1 LESLETK
8 VAVIEHDL
16 KQIQVV
22 FSRLDLAIEKIGDVS
37 NCINKMLA
45 VHDTKLETQETV
57 NEDIYRSLEVHR
69 QETKQETKESNAEL
83 HSRITTTTRELET
96 KIQSTE
102 DKMLAAIKDLKSSV
116 DKEEE
121 KNIKRIDKLEKTKY
135 IMIGG
140 GIMLGAI
147 ITKIL
152 PMLMDFIQ

>member
-1 LESLETK
+1 LETK

-45 VHDTKLETQETV
+45 VHDTKLEAQESV
-57 NEDIYRSLEVHR
+57 NEDIYESLEVHR
-69 QETKQETKESNAEL
+69 QETKAINAEL
-83 HSRITTTTRELET
+83 HSRITTTTRELEA

-102 DKMLAAIKDLKSSV
+102 DKMLAAIGALKTSV

-121 KNIKRIDKLEKTKY
+121 KNKNRIDKLEKTKY
-135 IMIGG
+135 LMIGG
-140 GIMLGAI
+140 GIVIGAI
-147 ITKIL
+147 ITKVL
-152 PMLMDFIQ
+152 PMLMKFIQ

>member
-1 LESLETK
+1 MESLETK

-45 VHDTKLETQETV
+45 VHDTKLDAQETV

-69 QETKQETKESNAEL
+69 QETKESNAEL
-83 HSRITTTTRELET
+83 HSRITTTTRELES

-121 KNIKRIDKLEKTKY
+121 KHIKRIDKLEKTKY

-140 GIMLGAI
+140 GIVLGAI

-152 PMLMDFIQ
+152 PMLMKFIQ

>member
-1 LESLETK
+1 MESLETK

-45 VHDTKLETQETV
+45 VHETKLDAQETV
-57 NEDIYRSLEVHR
+57 NEDIYESLEVHR
-69 QETKQETKESNAEL
+69 QETKASNAEL
-83 HSRITTTTRELET
+83 HSRITTTTRELEA

-102 DKMLAAIKDLKSSV
+102 DKMLAAIRDLKGSV

-121 KNIKRIDKLEKTKY
+121 KNKNRIDKLERTKY

-140 GIMLGAI
+140 GIVIGAI
-147 ITKIL
+147 ITKVFPL
-152 PMLMDFIQ
+152 LMKFIQ

>member
-1 LESLETK
+1 MESLETK

-45 VHDTKLETQETV
+45 VHDTKLEAQETV

-69 QETKQETKESNAEL
+69 QETKESNAEL
-83 HSRITTTTRELET
+83 HSRITTTTRELEA

-102 DKMLAAIKDLKSSV
+102 DKMLAAIKDLKGSV

-121 KNIKRIDKLEKTKY
+121 KNKNRIDKLEKTKY

-140 GIMLGAI
+140 GIVIGAI

-152 PMLMDFIQ
+152 PMLMKFIQ

>member
-1 LESLETK
+1 MESLETK

-45 VHDTKLETQETV
+45 VHDTKLDAQETV
-57 NEDIYRSLEVHR
+57 NEDIYESLEVHR
-69 QETKQETKESNAEL
+69 QETKASNAEL
-83 HSRITTTTRELET
+83 HSRITTTTRELEA

-102 DKMLAAIKDLKSSV
+102 DKMLAAIKDLKGSV

-121 KNIKRIDKLEKTKY
+121 KNKNRIDKLEKTKY
-135 IMIGG
+135 LMIGG
-140 GIMLGAI
+140 GIVVGAI
-147 ITKIL
+147 ITKVL
-152 PMLMDFIQ
+152 PLLMKFIQ

>member
-1 LESLETK
+1 MESLETK

-45 VHDTKLETQETV
+45 VHDTKLEAQVNV
-57 NEDIYRSLEVHR
+57 NEDIYESLEVHR
-69 QETKQETKESNAEL
+69 QETKESNAEL
-83 HSRITTTTRELET
+83 HSLITTTTRELEI

-102 DKMLAAIKDLKSSV
+102 DKMLAAIKDLKGSV

-121 KNIKRIDKLEKTKY
+121 KNKGRIEQLERTKY
-135 IMIGG
+135 LMIGG
-140 GIMLGAI
+140 GIVLGAI

-152 PMLMDFIQ
+152 PMLMKFIQ

>member
-45 VHDTKLETQETV
+45 VHDTKLEAQETV

-69 QETKQETKESNAEL
+69 QETKESNAEL
-83 HSRITTTTRELET
+83 HSRITTTTRELEA

-102 DKMLAAIKDLKSSV
+102 DKMLAAIKDLKGSV

-121 KNIKRIDKLEKTKY
+121 KNKNRIDKLERTKY

-140 GIMLGAI
+140 GIVIGAI
-147 ITKIL
+147 ITKLFPIL
-152 PMLMDFIQ
+152 MKFIQ

>member
-1 LESLETK
+1 LETK

-45 VHDTKLETQETV
+45 VHDTKLEAQESV
-57 NEDIYRSLEVHR
+57 NEDIYTSLEVHR
-69 QETKQETKESNAEL
+69 QETKASNAEL
-83 HSRITTTTRELET
+83 HSRITTTTRELEA

-102 DKMLAAIKDLKSSV
+102 DKMLAAIKDLKTSV

-121 KNIKRIDKLEKTKY
+121 KNKNRIDKLERTKY

-140 GIMLGAI
+140 GIVIGAI
-147 ITKIL
+147 ITKLL
-152 PMLMDFIQ
+152 PLVMKFIQ

>member
-1 LESLETK
+1 MESLETK

-45 VHDTKLETQETV
+45 VHDTKLEAQENV

-69 QETKQETKESNAEL
+69 QETKESNAEL
-83 HSRITTTTRELET
+83 HSRITTTTRELES

-102 DKMLAAIKDLKSSV
+102 DKMLAAIKDLKVSV

-140 GIMLGAI
+140 GIVLGAI

-152 PMLMDFIQ
+152 PMLMKFIQ

>member
-1 LESLETK
+1 MESLETK

-45 VHDTKLETQETV
+45 VHDTKLEAQENV
-57 NEDIYRSLEVHR
+57 NEDIYESLEVHR
-69 QETKQETKESNAEL
+69 QETKASNAEL
-83 HSRITTTTRELET
+83 HSRITTTTRELEA

-102 DKMLAAIKDLKSSV
+102 DKMLAAIKELKSSV

-121 KNIKRIDKLEKTKY
+121 KHKNRIDKLEKTKY

-140 GIMLGAI
+140 GIVIGAI

-152 PMLMDFIQ
+152 PMLMKYIG

>member
-1 LESLETK
+1 MESLETK

-45 VHDTKLETQETV
+45 VHETKLDAQETV
-57 NEDIYRSLEVHR
+57 NEDIYESLEVHR
-69 QETKQETKESNAEL
+69 QETKTSNAEL
-83 HSRITTTTRELET
+83 HSRITTTTRELEA

-102 DKMLAAIKDLKSSV
+102 DKMLAAIRDLKGSV

-121 KNIKRIDKLEKTKY
+121 KNKNRIDKLEKTKY
-135 IMIGG
+135 LMIGG
-140 GIMLGAI
+140 GIVIGAI

-152 PMLMDFIQ
+152 PLLMKFIQ

>member
-1 LESLETK
+1 MESLETK

-45 VHDTKLETQETV
+45 VHETKLEAQETV
-57 NEDIYRSLEVHR
+57 NEDIYESLEVHR
-69 QETKQETKESNAEL
+69 KETSDNNKEL
-83 HSRITTTTRELET
+83 HSRITTVQRELSLEISET
-96 KIQSTE
+96 RKELMDAIQG
-102 DKMLAAIKDLKSSV
+102 LKVSV

-121 KNIKRIDKLEKTKY
+121 KNKNRIDKLEKTKY
-135 IMIGG
+135 LMIGG
-140 GIMLGAI
+140 GIVIGAI

-152 PMLMDFIQ
+152 PLLMKFIQ

>member
-1 LESLETK
+1 MDSLETK

-45 VHDTKLETQETV
+45 VHDTKLEAQETV
-57 NEDIYRSLEVHR
+57 NEDIYTSLEVHR
-69 QETKQETKESNAEL
+69 QETKASNAEL
-83 HSRITTTTRELET
+83 HSRITTTTRELEA

-102 DKMLAAIKDLKSSV
+102 DKLLSAIKELKGSV

-121 KNIKRIDKLEKTKY
+121 KNKNRIDKLEKTKY
-135 IMIGG
+135 LMIGG
-140 GIMLGAI
+140 GIVIGAI

-152 PMLMDFIQ
+152 PMLMKFIG

>member
-1 LESLETK
+1 MESLETK

-45 VHDTKLETQETV
+45 VHETKLDAQETV
-57 NEDIYRSLEVHR
+57 NEDIYESLEVHR
-69 QETKQETKESNAEL
+69 QETKTSNAEL
-83 HSRITTTTRELET
+83 HSRITTTTRELEA

-102 DKMLAAIKDLKSSV
+102 DKMLAAIRDLKGSV

-121 KNIKRIDKLEKTKY
+121 KNKNRIDKLEKTKY
-135 IMIGG
+135 LMIGG
-140 GIMLGAI
+140 GIVIGAI
-147 ITKIL
+147 ITKVL
-152 PMLMDFIQ
+152 PLLMNFIQ

>member
-1 LESLETK
+1 LDSLETK

-22 FSRLDLAIEKIGDVS
+22 FGRLDLAIEKIGDVS

-45 VHDTKLETQETV
+45 VHDTKLEAQETV
-57 NEDIYRSLEVHR
+57 NEDIYTSLEVHR
-69 QETKQETKESNAEL
+69 KETKASNAEL
-83 HSRITTTTRELET
+83 HSRITTTTRELEA

-102 DKMLAAIKDLKSSV
+102 DKMLAAIKELKTSV

-121 KNIKRIDKLEKTKY
+121 KHKNRIDKLEKTKY

-140 GIMLGAI
+140 GIVIGAI

-152 PMLMDFIQ
+152 PMLMKFIG

>member
-1 LESLETK
+1 MESLETK

-45 VHDTKLETQETV
+45 VHDTKLEAQVNV
-57 NEDIYRSLEVHR
+57 NEDIYESLEVHR
-69 QETKQETKESNAEL
+69 QETKESNAEL
-83 HSRITTTTRELET
+83 HSRITTITRELEA
-96 KIQSTE
+96 KIQTTS
-102 DKMLAAIKDLKSSV
+102 DKLLNAISDLKKSV
-116 DKEEE
+116 EKEEE
-121 KNIKRIDKLEKTKY
+121 KHKERIDKLERTKY

-140 GIMLGAI
+140 GIAIGAI

-152 PMLMDFIQ
+152 PLVIKFF

>member
-1 LESLETK
+1 MESLETK

-45 VHDTKLETQETV
+45 VHDTKLEAQESV
-57 NEDIYRSLEVHR
+57 NEDIYTSLEVHR
-69 QETKQETKESNAEL
+69 QETKASNAEL
-83 HSRITTTTRELET
+83 HSRITTTTRELEA
-96 KIQSTE
+96 KLQSTE
-102 DKMLAAIKDLKSSV
+102 DKMLAAIGALKTSV

-121 KNIKRIDKLEKTKY
+121 KNKNRIDKLERTKY

-140 GIMLGAI
+140 GIVIGAI
-147 ITKIL
+147 ITKLL
-152 PMLMDFIQ
+152 PLVMKFIQ

>member
-45 VHDTKLETQETV
+45 VHDTKLEAQESV
-57 NEDIYRSLEVHR
+57 NEDIYQSLEVHR
-69 QETKQETKESNAEL
+69 NETKASNAEL
-83 HSRITTTTRELET
+83 HSRITTTTRELEN
-96 KIQSTE
+96 KIQNTE
-102 DKMLAAIKDLKSSV
+102 DRLLDAIKDLKKSV
-116 DKEEE
+116 EKEEE
-121 KNIKRIDKLEKTKY
+121 KHKERIDKLEKTKY
-135 IMIGG
+135 LMIGG
-140 GIMLGAI
+140 GIVIGAI

-152 PMLMDFIQ
+152 PMVMKFF

>member
-45 VHDTKLETQETV
+45 VHDTKLDAQETV
-57 NEDIYRSLEVHR
+57 NEDIYTSLEVHR
-69 QETKQETKESNAEL
+69 QETKASNAEL
-83 HSRITTTTRELET
+83 HSRITTTTRELEA

-102 DKMLAAIKDLKSSV
+102 DKMLAAIKDLKGSV

-121 KNIKRIDKLEKTKY
+121 KNKNRIDKLERTKY

-140 GIMLGAI
+140 GIVIGAL

-152 PMLMDFIQ
+152 PMIMKYIG

>member
-8 VAVIEHDL
+8 VAFIEHDL

-45 VHDTKLETQETV
+45 VHETKLDAQETV
-57 NEDIYRSLEVHR
+57 NEDIYESLEVHR
-69 QETKQETKESNAEL
+69 QETKASNAEL
-83 HSRITTTTRELET
+83 HSRITTTTRELEA

-102 DKMLAAIKDLKSSV
+102 DKMLAAIKDLKGSV

-121 KNIKRIDKLEKTKY
+121 KNKNRIDKLERTKY

-140 GIMLGAI
+140 GIVIGAI
-147 ITKIL
+147 ITKVFPIL
-152 PMLMDFIQ
+152 MKFIQ